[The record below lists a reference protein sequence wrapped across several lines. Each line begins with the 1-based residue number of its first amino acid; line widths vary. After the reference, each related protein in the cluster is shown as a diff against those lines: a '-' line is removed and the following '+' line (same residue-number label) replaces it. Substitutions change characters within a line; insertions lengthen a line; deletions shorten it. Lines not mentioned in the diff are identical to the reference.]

1 MKAADCMTRQ
11 PSTIGRRELATK
23 ALNLMEEKKITS
35 LPVVDAQGKLEGVV
49 HIHDLWRTEMF

>member
-1 MKAADCMTRQ
+1 MKAADCMTRH
-11 PSTIGRRELATK
+11 PSTIGPRELATK